1 MMNTADTDQMHDQ
14 VLRANSEEMID
25 LVLSIARDL
34 GVENK
39 KNYLKL
45 IRIYL
50 KHNRY
55 NADATLSDIK
65 NVLER
70 LGGSM
75 EELDIDEL
83 DIQIIRELQKNARVS
98 YTELKNKLGV
108 VDTTIRKRV
117 KQLEEKGIIDHY
129 TVALNPEKLGLNITA
144 FIGIDT
150 DPNLT
155 DFIASK
161 LSDLEGVREVSLST
175 GPHDVFTDVIA
186 KDIKEFGVLLET
198 IRSIEGVRKTDAN
211 IVVKWFKKE
220 GFLSLPI

>member
-1 MMNTADTDQMHDQ
+1 MIDPVRPSRRDSQM
-14 VLRANSEEMID
+14 LGPNSEKMSNTVRD
-25 LVLSIARDL
+25 IARDL

-55 NADATLSDIK
+55 NANATLSDIK
-65 NVLER
+65 NILER

-83 DIQIIRELQKNARVS
+83 DIQIIRELQKNARIS

-117 KQLEEKGIIDHY
+117 KQLEEKGVIDHY

-155 DFIASK
+155 DYIASK

-175 GPHDVFTDVIA
+175 GPHDIFTDVIA
-186 KDIKEFGVLLET
+186 RNIKEFGELLET
-198 IRSIEGVRKTDAN
+198 IRGIEGVRKTDAN

>member
-1 MMNTADTDQMHDQ
+1 MIDPVRPSRRDSQM
-14 VLRANSEEMID
+14 LGPNSEKMSNTVRD
-25 LVLSIARDL
+25 IARDL

-65 NVLER
+65 NILER

-83 DIQIIRELQKNARVS
+83 DIQIIRELQKNARIS

-117 KQLEEKGIIDHY
+117 KQLEEKGVIDHY

-155 DFIASK
+155 DYIASK

-175 GPHDVFTDVIA
+175 GPHDIFTDVIA
-186 KDIKEFGVLLET
+186 RNIKEFGELLET
-198 IRSIEGVRKTDAN
+198 IRGIEGVRKTDAN